1 MKRWRKKL
9 TIEQIEK
16 KKDKIKEK
24 IKILQKER
32 KRLNNAISIRQFRQ
46 KEKIV
51 KINSK
56 ESAI

>member
-1 MKRWRKKL
+1 MKKKL
-9 TIEQIEK
+9 TFEKLEK
-16 KKDKIKEK
+16 KKQIIISK

-32 KRLNNAISIRQFRQ
+32 KRLNNAIAVIQFRQ
-46 KEKIV
+46 RSKIV